1 MVGIIRI
8 DCFPNFKRTIGIVYW
23 VTYFGLVVQ
32 DCLEAILHYTE
43 IAFTAESSI
52 EEQLQSIK
60 AVAVYCL
67 IAIIILPLAFRNV
80 QEIYR
85 VCLIQKRFT
94 PQCPHCRQREWKR
107 RNLKRMLDVGHTW
120 LHSM

>member
-1 MVGIIRI
+1 MVGVIRI

-43 IAFTAESSI
+43 IVFTAESSI

-60 AVAVYCL
+60 ACL
-67 IAIIILPLAFRNV
+67 LYTSPSPRDATLS
-80 QEIYR
+80 
-85 VCLIQKRFT
+85 
-94 PQCPHCRQREWKR
+94 
-107 RNLKRMLDVGHTW
+107 RMP
-120 LHSM
+120 SSA